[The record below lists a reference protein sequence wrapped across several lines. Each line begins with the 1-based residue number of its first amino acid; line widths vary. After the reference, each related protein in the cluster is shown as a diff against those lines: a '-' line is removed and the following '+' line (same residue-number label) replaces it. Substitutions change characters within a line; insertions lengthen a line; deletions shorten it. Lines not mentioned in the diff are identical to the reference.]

1 MSVIVLFSQPNV
13 LICQSKSRS
22 LSQQVMVLKFLLDR
36 AQMEKHPGY
45 AFISMALIA
54 HLRTVRAL
62 ELTLDVWKAGLSSLV
77 KAEEA
82 QKQHIVRKIDELL
95 RAMVREAPNEV
106 KPLQDY
112 LKVFAE
118 GSRSIAVK
126 GIEQMI
132 KEASEAHGSAAE
144 AAADAATDEIPVL
157 TALEHSQRPEL
168 TQAVDGMLAAG
179 ATCEATAELLL
190 KRMSDVGANEIGLVS
205 CVVRA
210 SVNAT
215 VKEGRGPARC
225 PPLHVF
231 VTVM

>member
-1 MSVIVLFSQPNV
+1 MSI
-13 LICQSKSRS
+13 II
-22 LSQQVMVLKFLLDR
+22 SQQVMVLKFLLDR

-45 AFISMALIA
+45 AFISMALIT

-106 KPLQDY
+106 KPLQEY

-144 AAADAATDEIPVL
+144 AAADATDEIPVL